1 MGRKWDPY
9 VLPTVIWCLL
19 YFNHTIEYIT
29 ILMYILFL
37 LLFIEVY
44 AHIYAYIH
52 KVNKV
57 YYIHVDLI
65 LYFDPHV

>member
-9 VLPTVIWCLL
+9 VLPVIWCLL
-19 YFNHTIEYIT
+19 YFNHTIEYNC

-57 YYIHVDLI
+57 NIDVDLI